1 VLGKRVPTEAALRV
15 MIMKKI
21 CVAALILL
29 LVAGVILSVQ
39 DKDTGETDHDV
50 LTIATGRDATRTS
63 DYSPYGMWE
72 PAALI
77 YETLVNLDAAC
88 NPVPC
93 LAESWTVSEDG
104 KTYVFYLRKGVSFH
118 DGTLFNAAAVK
129 ANVEK
134 LRSVNWS
141 NIVRVLQSINVIDAH
156 TVELVLNRPHP
167 TLFTQLASSTN
178 AIVAPASIITKSPAD
193 AAEVKIT
200 MKGKSGAEDGPAM
213 AMMKKSAAVDPAAS
227 PEYVVAWPVGTG
239 PYVWDKERH
248 LKNRSFGVV
257 RNHAYWQ
264 GTPRFSRIDWQ
275 VVPDAAA
282 RAIALESGKVDL
294 TGETPNSTLSAE
306 NIKLLKKNEK
316 IKVTTADN
324 WGTRLMIVN
333 HTRPPF
339 DDPEVRSALKYAID
353 VDAIQKMLGDTVTIC
368 PGPLGPTSP
377 LTDPALVLYP
387 YDAQKARA
395 ILDAKNIVD
404 TNGDG
409 IREYDGREL
418 RLAILSGKVPTVSVL
433 MREFFRE
440 IGIDLTIE
448 QKETGSTFQILAQM
462 QFDIATHSN
471 IPSFYLNLSQ
481 QFSNKGGRWSLH
493 IDDPALEKAIENY
506 NQSTDWDTYKACA
519 FEIQQRVHAKHI
531 ILFAVNEQK
540 VAAYRK
546 DLGEFVFPP
555 EEWVGA
561 DQNLWNMKKS

>member
-1 VLGKRVPTEAALRV
+1 
-15 MIMKKI
+15 MKKI
-21 CVAALILL
+21 T
-29 LVAGVILSVQ
+29 VITVIVLSVFFFILATQ
-39 DKDTGETDHDV
+39 KKQTEETDRDV
-50 LTIATGRDATRTS
+50 LTIATGRDATRTG

-104 KTYVFYLRKGVSFH
+104 KSYVFYLRKGVSFH
-118 DGTLFNAAAVK
+118 DGTPFDAAAVR

-134 LRSVNWS
+134 LKSGNWS
-141 NIVRVLQSINVIDAH
+141 NVVRVLQSVNVIDAH
-156 TVELVLNRPHP
+156 TVELVLKRPHP
-167 TLFTQLASSTN
+167 TLFTLLASSTN
-178 AIVAPASIITKSPAD
+178 AIVAPASIKAGPSTGPSPA
-193 AAEVKIT
+193 
-200 MKGKSGAEDGPAM
+200 MKMPRPKAGSENSPAM
-213 AMMKKSAAVDPAAS
+213 AMMKKSVATDKSAS
-227 PEYVVAWPVGTG
+227 PGYVVAWPVGTG
-239 PYVWDKERH
+239 PYIWDGERH
-248 LKNRSFGVV
+248 LKNRCFSVV
-257 RNHAYWQ
+257 RNDVYWQ

-306 NIKLLKKNEK
+306 NIKLLKNNEK
-316 IKVTTADN
+316 IKVTMADN

-339 DDPEVRSALKYAID
+339 DDPQIRSALKYAID
-353 VDAIQKMLGDTVTIC
+353 VKAIQKLLGDTVTIC

-377 LTDPALVLYP
+377 LTDPSLKLYD
-387 YDAQKARA
+387 YDVQKARA
-395 ILDAKNIVD
+395 ILDAKNIID

-409 IREYDGREL
+409 IREYGGREL
-418 RLAILSGKVPTVSVL
+418 HLSILSGKVPTVSVL
-433 MREFFRE
+433 MREFFRD
-440 IGIDLTIE
+440 IGIDLTID

-493 IDDPALEKAIENY
+493 IDDPALEDAIQKY
-506 NQSTDWDTYKACA
+506 NQSTDWNTYKACS
-519 FEIQQRVHAKHI
+519 FEIQRRVHAKQI

-561 DQNLWNMKKS
+561 DQNLWNMKKI

>member
-1 VLGKRVPTEAALRV
+1 LGKRVSTEAALKV
-15 MIMKKI
+15 MLMKKLGV
-21 CVAALILL
+21 VAVILL
-29 LVAGVILSVQ
+29 LVWGLILTFQ
-39 DKDTGETDHDV
+39 DKDTGETDSDI

-77 YETLVNLDAAC
+77 YETLVNLDAGC

-93 LAESWTVSEDG
+93 LAESWTVSQDG
-104 KTYVFYLRKGVSFH
+104 KTYVFSLRKGVSFH
-118 DGTLFNAAAVK
+118 DGTPFDAAAVK

-134 LRSVNWS
+134 LKCGNWS
-141 NIVRVLQSINVIDAH
+141 NVVRILQRVNAIDAH

-167 TLFTQLASSTN
+167 TLFTQLASSTS
-178 AIVAPASIITKSPAD
+178 AIVAPTSIKAKSQADSASMM
-193 AAEVKIT
+193 
-200 MKGKSGAEDGPAM
+200 MKDKPGPGDEKAI
-213 AMMKKSAAVDPAAS
+213 AMMKKSVAANVTAS
-227 PEYVVAWPVGTG
+227 PGYIVAWPVGTG
-239 PYVWDKERH
+239 PYVWDGERH
-248 LKNRSFGVV
+248 LKNRSFSVV
-257 RNHAYWQ
+257 RNDTYWQ
-264 GTPRFSRIDWQ
+264 GMPRFSRIDWQ

-316 IKVTTADN
+316 LKVTTADN

-353 VDAIQKMLGDTVTIC
+353 VQAIQKMLGGTVTIC

-377 LTDPALVLYP
+377 LTDPALKLQP
-387 YDAQKARA
+387 YDVQKARA
-395 ILDAKNIVD
+395 ILDDKNIID

-418 RLAILSGKVPTVSVL
+418 RLSILSGKVPTVSVL
-433 MREFFRE
+433 MREFFRD
-440 IGIDLTIE
+440 IGIDLAIE

-481 QFSNKGGRWSLH
+481 QFSNKGGRWSMH
-493 IDDPALEKAIENY
+493 IDDPVLEKMIEKY
-506 NQSTDWDTYKACA
+506 NQSTDWDDYKQCA
-519 FEIQQRVHAKHI
+519 FEIQRRVHEKQI

-540 VAAYRK
+540 VAAYRR

-561 DQNLWNMKKS
+561 DQNLWNMKNS